1 MQNNF
6 KIDDCQKWDLNPRLL
21 SKTRILFNW
30 DHPASCWLESGALD
44 RSAILTYKIGWL
56 NQSNAENLG
65 VTVQIPNLTGVFCC
79 SKKQSFR
86 LRTLI
91 LFQPWRRAFARNNNI
106 LHIVP
111 WRLKLRKNLSSPILK
126 ISSFWNYPAVIIKN
140 SSSFA
145 SLELGV
151 HKLFVY
157 QPIFNILY
165 WSD

>member
-1 MQNNF
+1 
-6 KIDDCQKWDLNPRLL
+6 
-21 SKTRILFNW
+21 
-30 DHPASCWLESGALD
+30 
-44 RSAILTYKIGWL
+44 
-56 NQSNAENLG
+56 

-157 QPIFNILY
+157 QPIRLHRRTFVAEMLHSISKWHYYFVLNSSLLIITL
-165 WSD
+165 